1 MALGRLVERS
11 RCLHER
17 ILLITVI
24 YEEEP
29 VIPTSERAQVTLVA
43 QGIREAISK
52 YTPGMER
59 VVLRYGFM
67 QTASIPEGLRRAVTS
82 GLLPPEYLEDMTYFV
97 GHEVVI
103 PSSTRPGMAP
113 WREGLFA
120 FMKRN
125 AERTGAHYG
134 IPTRQVVEVGT
145 EIEI

>member
-24 YEEEP
+24 YEEAP
-29 VIPTSERAQVTLVA
+29 VIPAEERAQVTLVA
-43 QGIREAISK
+43 QGIRKAISK

-67 QTASIPEGLRRAVTS
+67 QTASIPEGLQCAVRS
-82 GLLPPEYLEDMTYFV
+82 GLLPPEYLEDLTYFV

-103 PSSTRPGMAP
+103 PSKKPGMAL
-113 WREGLFA
+113 WRQGLFA
-120 FMKRN
+120 FLKRN
-125 AERTGAHYG
+125 AERTGAHFCV
-134 IPTRQVVEVGT
+134 PARQVIEIGT